1 MPRIRALVVSLLP
14 AVLALTAPAAAAQ
27 HPVPDQLQISPPPL
41 HQVEPPDASATAEE
55 LEVKGDSLRR
65 QKFFLDA
72 LDYYEAA
79 RSKNP
84 NSAPIHNKIGMCE
97 LQLHWWPKA
106 KQEFER
112 AIKVDHQ
119 YAEAYNNL
127 GVSFYGTKKFSK
139 AISKYQKAIDLRPAS
154 ASFYSNLGA
163 AYFSVKDFQRSAL
176 AYAKALELDPD
187 VFERSSRDGI
197 AAQMAKPED
206 RARYDYEIARLY
218 AKMGVAD
225 RSLLYLRRAMEE
237 GYKNIESVYKDTE
250 FAGLR
255 KDPRFTELMG
265 ARPPGITE

>member
-1 MPRIRALVVSLLP
+1 LVVSLLP
-14 AVLALTAPAAAAQ
+14 AVLALTASAAPAQ
-27 HPVPDQLQISPPPL
+27 HPIPDQLQMSPPPI
-41 HQVEPPDASATAEE
+41 HRVDPPSPNATADD
-55 LEVKGDSLRR
+55 LEMQGDNLRR
-65 QKFFLDA
+65 QKLYLDA
-72 LDYYEAA
+72 LDYYELAH
-79 RSKNP
+79 SKNS
-84 NSAPIHNKIGMCE
+84 NSAPLFNKIGMCE

-106 KQEFER
+106 RQEFER
-112 AIKVDHQ
+112 AIKVDRN

-139 AISKYQKAIDLRPAS
+139 AISKYQKAINLRPAS

-176 AYAKALELDPD
+176 AYARALELDPD

-197 AAQMAKPED
+197 SAQMAKPED

-225 RSLLYLRRAMEE
+225 RSLQYLRRAMEE
-237 GYKNIESVYKDTE
+237 GYKNIESVYKDAE

-265 ARPPGITE
+265 ARPPGIPE